1 MCEYC
6 EKPKD
11 MQFKTI
17 MDSIPIDASLFIDGM
32 HRRIFWRV
40 NHFRGDKTL
49 FSFVDINYCPMCG
62 CKLKEIE

>member
-17 MDSIPIDASLFIDGM
+17 MDSMPIDASLFIDGR
-32 HRRIFWRV
+32 HCR
-40 NHFRGDKTL
+40 
-49 FSFVDINYCPMCG
+49 Y
-62 CKLKEIE
+62 LKHTYIQSLNELN